1 MTECC
6 APICSTEGTAPLAE
20 AATVLSRI
28 EAGQTTGTWVLLHP
42 VG

>member
-1 MTECC
+1 MTESC
-6 APICSTEGTAPLAE
+6 ASFCSIEGTAPLAE
-20 AATVLSRI
+20 AATVLSQI